1 MEGRR
6 SVFNPVMWAS
16 IYCALEWEFRL
27 KSIRFM
33 FALLGAFSVANPSW
47 ALSISVEQID
57 ASNSFVLVSGVFEA
71 AADLTPFIQAV
82 QRAGGRGVTVVFN
95 SPGGNP
101 SKAIELGRL
110 IRSLGLSTLQP
121 RSLECVS
128 ACALAFMGGVSR
140 VAETGSIGVHK
151 SSFSDV
157 SGISVDDAV
166 SYIQQ
171 QTAETIAYLTEMG
184 IDPGLLQLS
193 LRYERDDMR
202 YLSKSEMAQY
212 RVITTELSAP
222 QTSMSVEPRAPSA
235 PNPPPTAG
243 AALPDN
249 RLAADDTRF
258 TIPQATSGVLRVP
271 KGREFLRAA
280 EDQSAAKL
288 VALNNGEPVEIVGVG
303 ERWYR
308 VNVKGRTGY
317 LHHNWVR
324 VDQFL
329 QKPFGDRF
337 IQVKSFDNFEEAQ
350 SYVKSSQLPL
360 VAFLAANKWY
370 AIALEDTLPVEKAT
384 KLLKGLKERSLV
396 PDDAFVTVGNT
407 YVNEVCCKR

>member
-1 MEGRR
+1 MGDRVYFVR
-6 SVFNPVMWAS
+6 
-16 IYCALEWEFRL
+16 
-27 KSIRFM
+27 
-33 FALLGAFSVANPSW
+33 ALLGAVGLISACQPSW
-47 ALSISVEQID
+47 AITVSVEDID
-57 ASNSFVLVSGVFEA
+57 PSTSYVLVSGVFEPS
-71 AADLTPFIQAV
+71 DNLTPFIQAV
-82 QRAGGRGVTVVFN
+82 QRLGGKGSTVVFN

-140 VAETGSIGVHK
+140 YAETGSIGVHK

-166 SYIQQ
+166 SYIQH

-184 IDPGLLQLS
+184 VDPGLLQLS

-212 RVITTELSAP
+212 RVTTGEVSTP
-222 QTSMSVEPRAPSA
+222 QTSMSAEPQSPSA
-235 PNPPPTAG
+235 LNQPTSAG
-243 AALPDN
+243 AALPDY
-249 RLAADDTRF
+249 RIAADDARF
-258 TIPQATSGVLRVP
+258 TIPLATSGALRVP
-271 KGREFLRAA
+271 KGKEFLRAA
-280 EDQSAAKL
+280 EDQSSAKIM
-288 VALNNGEPVEIVGVG
+288 AISNGEPVEILGVG

-308 VNVKGRTGY
+308 VKLKGRTGY

-324 VDQFL
+324 VDQFI
-329 QKPFGDRF
+329 QNPFGDRF

-350 SYVKSSQLPL
+350 SYVKASQLPL
-360 VAFLAANKWY
+360 VAFLATNKWY
-370 AIALEDTLPVEKAT
+370 AIALQDTLSVDKAT
-384 KLLKGLKERSLV
+384 QLLRGLKERSLV

-407 YVNEVCCKR
+407 YVNEVCCRR

>member
-1 MEGRR
+1 MGDR
-6 SVFNPVMWAS
+6 V
-16 IYCALEWEFRL
+16 
-27 KSIRFM
+27 RFVRV
-33 FALLGAFSVANPSW
+33 LLGAVGLIAVCQPSW
-47 ALSISVEQID
+47 ALTVSVEDLDPTTSYI
-57 ASNSFVLVSGVFEA
+57 LVSGVFEPSDNLATFVQA
-71 AADLTPFIQAV
+71 A
-82 QRAGGRGVTVVFN
+82 QRLSGKGSTVVFN

-166 SYIQQ
+166 SYIQH

-222 QTSMSVEPRAPSA
+222 QTSMSVEPQAPSA

-249 RLAADDTRF
+249 RLAADDNRF
-258 TIPQATSGVLRVP
+258 TIPQATSGALRVP
-271 KGREFLRAA
+271 KGKEFLRAA

-288 VALNNGEPVEIVGVG
+288 VALSNGEPVEIVGVG

-308 VNVKGRTGY
+308 VKVKGRTGY

-324 VDQFL
+324 VDQFF
-329 QKPFGDRF
+329 QRPFGDRF

-360 VAFLAANKWY
+360 VAFLATNKWY
-370 AIALEDTLPVEKAT
+370 AIALEDTLPVEQAT
-384 KLLKGLKERSLV
+384 KLLKGLKERALV